1 MESVRFGI
9 EVRGARLRLLGIGL
23 GIGLFLSLEPALSPG
38 AKGWSAR
45 AQQDDA
51 AFEDEIEK
59 GRKFQN
65 RRQYEEA
72 LKSFKRANEMRDK
85 KSPECFLWMAQAFQ
99 GLEAYK
105 NAVESAEK
113 AIELAASDNRLRA
126 LAYNV
131 KGIALQAQSE
141 GKDHK
146 KLQEAEETFRQGL
159 ALNTDLHIL
168 HYGLGFTLMQL
179 GRDPEGIAE
188 MQKFV
193 ELAPWAPNAGKAR
206 MIIENPR
213 RARENYAPEFSI
225 VTSDGKYITA
235 EDLRGK
241 VVLLDFWAT
250 WCAPCVASL
259 PSLRTLHRRYEKEPS
274 FVMIAISSDREVDE
288 WRAFIAKNQMVWPQ
302 YRDRDSKVQRA
313 FEVRAFPTYIVIDHE
328 GIVRFRSSGFGSRGM
343 ATMEDAIRK
352 TLKMTT
358 KATASNLRQFNTR
371 DRFDGYKK

>member
-9 EVRGARLRLLGIGL
+9 EGRGARWLRLLGIGL
-23 GIGLFLSLEPALSPG
+23 GIGLLLFLEPALSPG

-126 LAYNV
+126 LAFNV

-141 GKDHK
+141 GKDQK

-168 HYGLGFTLMQL
+168 HYSLGFTLMQL
-179 GRDPEGIAE
+179 GRDPEGIAK

-193 ELAPWAPNAGKAR
+193 ELAPSAPNAGKAR
-206 MIIENPR
+206 MMIENPR

-259 PSLRTLHRRYEKEPS
+259 PSLRSLHKKYEKESS
-274 FVMIAISSDREVDE
+274 FVMIAISSDREVEE

-358 KATASNLRQFNTR
+358 KVTASN
-371 DRFDGYKK
+371 